1 MNEQENTGG
10 EPGCQRTI
18 SREQAEH
25 LATDLSKEN
34 VPRRLYFP
42 ALQ

>member
-18 SREQAEH
+18 FREQAEH
-25 LATDLSKEN
+25 LATDLSKEK
-34 VPRRLYFP
+34 VQ
-42 ALQ
+42 ALMTQKL

>member
-1 MNEQENTGG
+1 MANEKLDKSLVGEDFISGLFAAIEMPTG
-10 EPGCQRTI
+10 T
-18 SREQAEH
+18 
-25 LATDLSKEN
+25 